1 MCEYCKLL
9 SGDRKILEEDG
20 KTEVAIGRVNKD
32 YYIEVEN
39 DYDIIDIDINYC
51 PFCGRKLSEQNMCAD
66 EMFEKMGYEKEFTYY
81 NDNETYIAY
90 TRKSEYAS
98 NIEFNLINKTII
110 VYYKDKKAANITIDL
125 LKVINKKVEE
135 LGWIKII

>member
-51 PFCGRKLSEQNMCAD
+51 PFCGRKLGE
-66 EMFEKMGYEKEFTYY
+66 
-81 NDNETYIAY
+81 
-90 TRKSEYAS
+90 
-98 NIEFNLINKTII
+98 
-110 VYYKDKKAANITIDL
+110 
-125 LKVINKKVEE
+125 
-135 LGWIKII
+135 